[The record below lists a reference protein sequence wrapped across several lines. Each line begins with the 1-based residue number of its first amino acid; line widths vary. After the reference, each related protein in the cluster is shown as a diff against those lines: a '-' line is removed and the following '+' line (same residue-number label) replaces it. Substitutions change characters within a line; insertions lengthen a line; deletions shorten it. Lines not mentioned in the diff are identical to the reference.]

1 MLPRSVLKMQECEET
16 LRECAFIGAA
26 VLDAQ
31 KVEFALYGA
40 ISHLAGLPQ
49 NQDSRFRNLD
59 PEKFLRGDVK
69 DLKATLGQLVRAF
82 GDKLLLTTEDLNKFV
97 AERNLIVHDY
107 WRLTKAHIQGGQR
120 LEDPQKFLMQFTAK
134 CLHWKKVLQGFIAL
148 MKIEAAKHPDEKRGA
163 NLTTEEED
171 CIEYYKQNAKNHLV
185 QRGVVPSL

>member
-1 MLPRSVLKMQECEET
+1 MQECEET